1 MQNKNASRRD
11 RAKIVKIGIISDTHK
26 KPKKAQRA
34 IEMLLHD
41 GAEFFIHAGDIVDIE
56 VLHLL
61 HESKTP
67 YLAVYGNNDAHL
79 AHFHTQFNLVQEPYY
94 FELEKTRFKL
104 MHLPF
109 YMAPDAD
116 VLVFGH
122 THEFS
127 LQYTNNTLFLN
138 SGEVCARNKPLSE
151 WLMLE
156 LQEDAYHITRYTR
169 ANKSESIERENF
181 TFTREKK

>member
-1 MQNKNASRRD
+1 M
-11 RAKIVKIGIISDTHK
+11 KIGIISDTHK

-61 HESKTP
+61 HESKVP
-67 YLAVYGNNDAHL
+67 YIAVYGNNDAHL

-94 FELEKTRFKL
+94 FELAKTRFKL

-116 VLVFGH
+116 VVVFGH

-127 LQYTNNTLFLN
+127 LQYTNNTLF
-138 SGEVCARNKPLSE
+138 
-151 WLMLE
+151 
-156 LQEDAYHITRYTR
+156 
-169 ANKSESIERENF
+169 
-181 TFTREKK
+181 